1 MTAKQLV
8 LLGTTVLASCPL
20 FTGRSAAAEPTDR
33 IVRIAELEIDVAQ
46 LENYKAALKEEI
58 ETSLRVEPGVL
69 TLFAVSVK
77 DEPTQIRILETY
89 ADTAAYRSH
98 LETPHF
104 KKYKAGTQGMVKSLK
119 LIETEPIMLGTK
131 LR

>member
-20 FTGRSAAAEPTDR
+20 FMDRSAAAEPTDR
-33 IVRIAELEIDVAQ
+33 IVRIAELEIDATQ
-46 LENYKAALKEEI
+46 LESYKAALKEEI

-77 DEPTQIRILETY
+77 GEPTHIRIFETY
-89 ADTAAYRSH
+89 ADTAAYTSH
-98 LETPHF
+98 LESPHF